1 MRTFIQADMEIR
13 KLGQNIQVARKRR
26 QLTLV
31 ELSAKS
37 AVSKTVLRRIE
48 GGDPTVGIGK
58 VFNVLDALGLLK
70 DISEVANPELDRVQ
84 VFKEIKKLRE
94 SKISS
99 KAPSSAKRFVATYTR

>member
-1 MRTFIQADMEIR
+1 MRTFIQADMESR
-13 KLGQNIQVARKRR
+13 KLGKNIQVARKRR

-31 ELSAKS
+31 ALSAKS

-48 GGDPTVGIGK
+48 EGDPTVGIGK

-84 VFKEIKKLRE
+84 AFKEIQKLRE
-94 SKISS
+94 SKISD
-99 KAPSSAKRFVATYTR
+99 KAPSRAKRFVGSYTR